1 MPSSSPPSLRT
12 SPGWQ
17 GNLPVWGSCRG
28 TTPTERGSLP
38 LLHFCPVLH
47 QGVCGIQ
54 ESRSGSLGARSCG
67 SFTRTIRISSGFI
80 KVHTG
85 WHNSHTIDSP
95 LLPVMHW
102 PTFLQLL
109 MSREDERSQTW
120 RAYLLSLGAS
130 LHNLNHYTSLSA
142 AIPRMA
148 HRLSRPLLIYPQW
161 HILSSSCPDQLS
173 PSWRC
178 PLSATYTADATPRL
192 LHYRIVVTRW

>member
-142 AIPRMA
+142 AIPVWRIDSPGRCLYIPSGIFYHPAAPISSLLPGGA
-148 HRLSRPLLIYPQW
+148 HSPPL
-161 HILSSSCPDQLS
+161 
-173 PSWRC
+173 
-178 PLSATYTADATPRL
+178 TPPMPRRVCCITEL
-192 LHYRIVVTRW
+192 